1 MKTLVEIA
9 KQDVAEKSRE
19 VDAKVNDF
27 LKYLYKKYGLNITD
41 GAVTEESCAVY
52 TSVERLRQRIY
63 KLIEEQ
69 QPKR

>member
-27 LKYLYKKYGLNITD
+27 LKYLYKKYG
-41 GAVTEESCAVY
+41 
-52 TSVERLRQRIY
+52 
-63 KLIEEQ
+63 
-69 QPKR
+69 